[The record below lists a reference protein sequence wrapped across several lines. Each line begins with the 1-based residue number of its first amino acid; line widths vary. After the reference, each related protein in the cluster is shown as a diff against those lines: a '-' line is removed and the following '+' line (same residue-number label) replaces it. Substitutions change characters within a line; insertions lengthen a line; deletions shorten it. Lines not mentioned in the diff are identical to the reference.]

1 VAKVVGRENVTAIV
15 VAVIVFMVTLL
26 TPVNA
31 TAVAPR
37 KLVPVMVT
45 VLTIVALLVPEVGV
59 KLAIVGAIEI
69 GAPADTPA
77 GVVIVIDPEVAPV
90 GTFTVNEVSVAVEA
104 GAALT
109 VVVPT
114 KFTAV
119 APSKFVPVMVIVAPT
134 AALEGADIA
143 PAGK

>member
-1 VAKVVGRENVTAIV
+1 MAKVVGRENVTAIV

-45 VLTIVALLVPEVGV
+45 VLTIVALLVPDFGV

-90 GTFTVNEVSVAVEA
+90 GTFTVEA